1 LIFVNFARKTSNIIE
16 HSLFIKLILQMSKL
30 IITKPLPF
38 LAWVF
43 ILLPSFVIAQI
54 TVKADRPTAKY
65 NVGETATFVVRQAG
79 DGPATYSIKYANSS
93 SLAPLSTGTFQ
104 VSGGV
109 GYVNYRATEAGFVHC
124 VVTQYGNS
132 NYCGAAFSPYSIQ
145 PSEAEP
151 NDFDAYWSA
160 QKGALAGVPLSPNVS
175 YRGENQYVKQY
186 NYDIG
191 LTDGKRAY
199 GYLNVPKGGGSYPA
213 VIQMPP
219 YGNQANIVGDDN
231 SLAERAGVISIYL
244 NIHNNLPSQSGPN
257 DYLEMGILD
266 PNNYY
271 LKYAILG
278 VIRTIDYLQTR
289 QDFNGQMGIIG
300 VSQGGG
306 LAILAAGID
315 NRISLLVNSYPA
327 LCAHSAAKY
336 NKPSGF
342 PQYWEGARQ
351 VGQDPNAVLKTVKY
365 YDAVTAAKR
374 FKGVSWSMVAY
385 RDDLVFPATS
395 FEAYNQL
402 KGQKIMTHLINN
414 THFQNPEEYSAPT
427 LPIGLYSMLR
437 RHFPNANNPP
447 FPFVTK
453 TLGYSIDAG
462 NDATTNTNTFLLRG
476 SVLLENAAANF
487 PVRWEKIEGA
497 GTVNFDNPTALS
509 TNATFSQS
517 GVYRLR
523 LIAEDL
529 SKIDNEAKYSTLS
542 DDIVVNVGTIPI
554 ELVDFK
560 GQLVPTG
567 TILTWSTATEVNNK
581 SFELELS
588 IDATAWKLTARLD
601 GKGNSSTLSNYTY
614 TDGSVFSVVY
624 YRLKQ
629 IDGNGK
635 FKYSKTI
642 SLTRNRDASVDIF
655 PNPVGREFTV
665 KINET
670 VRKATVQLF
679 DMSGKLWF
687 TETFNSNQ
695 KTYNVSYLPRG
706 KYFMHVNYNDGG
718 VIIKSFVK
726 E

>member
-1 LIFVNFARKTSNIIE
+1 
-16 HSLFIKLILQMSKL
+16 MSKL
-30 IITKPLPF
+30 TNNPNLFALIWLF
-38 LAWVF
+38 M
-43 ILLPSFVIAQI
+43 LLPSLLLAQI
-54 TVKADRPTAKY
+54 TVKAERPTAKY
-65 NVGETATFVVRQAG
+65 DLGETATFVVRQAS
-79 DGPATYSIKYANSS
+79 DGTATYSIKYANSAH
-93 SLAPLSTGTFQ
+93 LPPLSTGTFQ

-109 GYVNYRATEAGFVHC
+109 GYVNYTATEAGFVHC
-124 VVTQYGNS
+124 IVTQYGNS
-132 NYCGAAFSPYSIQ
+132 SYCGAAFSPYAIQ
-145 PSEAEP
+145 PVEAEP
-151 NDFDAYWSA
+151 SDFDAYWAA
-160 QKGALAGVPLSPNVS
+160 QKAALAGVPMSPNVS
-175 YRGENQYVKQY
+175 FRGQNEYVTQY

-219 YGNQANIVGDDN
+219 YGRIANIVGDDN

-244 NIHNNLPSQSGPN
+244 NIHNNLPSQSGPD
-257 DYLEMGILD
+257 DYLEMNILD
-266 PNNYY
+266 ANNYY

-306 LAILAAGID
+306 LAILSAGID

-327 LCAHSAAKY
+327 LCAHPNMKY

-342 PQYWEGARQ
+342 PSYWEGAR
-351 VGQDPNAVLKTVKY
+351 VTGQDPNAVLKTVKY

-402 KGQKIMTHLINN
+402 TGQKIVTHLLNN
-414 THFQNPEEYSAPT
+414 THGENPEEFSSPT
-427 LPIGLYSMLR
+427 LPVGLYSMLR

-447 FPFVTK
+447 FPYVTK

-462 NDATTNTNTFLLRG
+462 NDTATNANTVLLRG
-476 SVLLENAAANF
+476 SVLLENAAAGF
-487 PVRWEKIEGA
+487 PVRWEKVEGA
-497 GTVNFDNPTALS
+497 GTVTFDNANALS
-509 TNATFSQS
+509 TNATFSQA

-529 SKIDNEAKYSTLS
+529 SKLTDNAKYSTLS
-542 DDIVVNVGTIPI
+542 DDIVVNVGTIPV

-560 GQLVPTG
+560 GQLIPTG
-567 TILTWSTATEVNNK
+567 TILTWTTASEINNK
-581 SFELELS
+581 YFELERS
-588 IDATAWKLTARLD
+588 TDATTWKLTARVD
-601 GKGNSSTLSNYTY
+601 GKGNSKTLSNYTY

-629 IDGNGK
+629 IDSNGK

-642 SLTRNRDASVDIF
+642 SLTRNRDASVDVF
-655 PNPVGREFTV
+655 PNPVGRDLTV

-670 VRKATVQLF
+670 VKKAEVKLF
-679 DMSGKLWF
+679 DMTGKLWL
-687 TETFNSNQ
+687 TQTFNANQ
-695 KTYNVSYLPRG
+695 KTLNVSYLPRG
-706 KYFMHVNYNDGG
+706 KYFMHVDYNDGG
-718 VIIKSFVK
+718 VIVKSFVK

>member
-1 LIFVNFARKTSNIIE
+1 
-16 HSLFIKLILQMSKL
+16 MSRL
-30 IITKPLPF
+30 TNYKPIPN

-43 ILLPSFVIAQI
+43 ILLPNFLFAQI
-54 TVKADRPTAKY
+54 IVKADRPTAKY
-65 NVGETATFVVRQAG
+65 NVGETATFIVRQAG

-93 SLAPLSTGTFQ
+93 NLPPLSTGTFQ

-109 GYVNYRATEAGFVHC
+109 GYINYTATEAGFVHC
-124 VVTQYGNS
+124 VVSQYGNS
-132 NYCGAAFSPYSIQ
+132 NYCAAAFSPYAIQ

-151 NDFDAYWSA
+151 SDFDAYWSA
-160 QKGALAGVPLSPNVS
+160 QKAALATVPMSPNVS
-175 YRGENQYVKQY
+175 YRGENEYVKQY

-199 GYLNVPKGGGSYPA
+199 GYLNIPKGGGSYPA

-219 YGNQANIVGDDN
+219 YGSQANIVGDDN

-244 NIHNNLPSQSGPN
+244 NIHNNLPSQPGPQ
-257 DYLEMGILD
+257 DYLEMNILD

-278 VIRTIDYLQTR
+278 VIRSIDYLKTR

-315 NRISLLVNSYPA
+315 NRINLLVNSYPA
-327 LCAHSAAKY
+327 LCAHAAAKY

-342 PQYWEGARQ
+342 PQYFDGART
-351 VGQDPNAVLKTVKY
+351 VGQDPNAVLRTVKY
-365 YDAVTAAKR
+365 FDAVTAAKR
-374 FKGVSWSMVAY
+374 FKGVSWTMVAY

-414 THFQNPEEYSAPT
+414 THFQNPEEFSAPT

-447 FPFVTK
+447 FPYVTK

-462 NDATTNTNTFLLRG
+462 NDATSNTNTFLLRG
-476 SVLLENAAANF
+476 SILLENAAANF
-487 PVRWEKIEGA
+487 PVRWEKVEGA
-497 GTVNFDNPTALS
+497 GTVNFDNPNALS

-529 SKIDNEAKYSTLS
+529 SKLDNEAKYTTLS
-542 DDIVVNVGTIPI
+542 DDIIVNVGTIPV

-560 GQLVPTG
+560 GQLTPTG
-567 TILTWSTATEVNNK
+567 TVLTWSTASEFNNK
-581 SFELELS
+581 FFEVERS
-588 IDATAWKLTARLD
+588 TDGTTWKVVTRMN
-601 GKGNSSTLSNYTY
+601 GKGNSNSVSNYNY

-642 SLTRNRDASVDIF
+642 NLSRNRDASIDIF

-665 KINET
+665 KINDT
-670 VRKATVQLF
+670 VRKVEVKLI
-679 DMSGKLWF
+679 DMTGKLWIVQ
-687 TETFNSNQ
+687 TFNSNQ
-695 KTYNVSYLPRG
+695 RTYEVSWLPRG
-706 KYFMHVNYNDGG
+706 KYFMHVKYNDGE
-718 VIIKSFVK
+718 VVVKSFVK

>member
-1 LIFVNFARKTSNIIE
+1 
-16 HSLFIKLILQMSKL
+16 MSKL
-30 IITKPLPF
+30 TITKHLPF

-43 ILLPSFVIAQI
+43 ILIPNFLFAQI

-65 NVGETATFVVRQAG
+65 NVGETATFVIRQAV
-79 DGPATYSIKYANSS
+79 DGNASYSIKYANSS
-93 SLAPLSTGTFQ
+93 NLRPLSTGVVQ
-104 VSGGV
+104 ISGGV
-109 GYVNYRATEAGFVHC
+109 GYVNYTATEVGFVHC
-124 VVTQYGNS
+124 IVGQFGNS
-132 NYCGAAFSPYSIQ
+132 SYGGAAFSPYSIQ
-145 PSEAEP
+145 PLEAEP
-151 NDFDAYWSA
+151 SDFDAYWSA
-160 QKGALAGVPLSPNVS
+160 QKAALAGVPMSPNVN
-175 YRGENQYVKQY
+175 YRGENQYVTQY

-199 GYLNVPKGGGSYPA
+199 GYLNIPKGGGSYPA

-219 YGNQANIVGDDN
+219 YGNIANIVGDDN
-231 SLAERAGVISIYL
+231 SLAERAGVISIYM

-257 DYLEMGILD
+257 NYLDINILD

-278 VIRTIDYLQTR
+278 VIRSIDYLKTR

-327 LCAHSAAKY
+327 LCAHPNMKY

-342 PQYWEGARQ
+342 PGFWESAGV
-351 VGQDPNAVLKTVKY
+351 VGQDQSAVLKTVKY

-374 FKGVSWSMVAY
+374 FKGTSWSMIAY

-402 KGQKIMTHLINN
+402 KGQKIITHYIDRN
-414 THFQNPEEYSAPT
+414 HFQNPEEFSAPT
-427 LPIGLYSMLR
+427 YPVGLYSMLR
-437 RHFPNANNPP
+437 RTFPNANNPP

-453 TLGYSIDAG
+453 TLGYLIDAG
-462 NDATTNTNTFLLRG
+462 NDATTNTNTILLRG

-487 PVRWEKIEGA
+487 PVRWEKVEGA
-497 GTVNFDNPTALS
+497 GTVNFDNPNALS
-509 TNATFSQS
+509 TNASFSQS

-523 LIAEDL
+523 LIAEDMSGL
-529 SKIDNEAKYSTLS
+529 ANESKYSTLS

-560 GQLVPTG
+560 GQLIPTG
-567 TILTWSTATEVNNK
+567 TILTWSTASEFNNK
-581 SFELELS
+581 YFELERS
-588 IDATAWKLTARLD
+588 IDGQTWKLTARLD
-601 GKGNSSTLSNYTY
+601 GKGTTNALSNYTY
-614 TDGSVFSVVY
+614 TDGNVFSVIY

-670 VRKATVQLF
+670 VRKAVVQLF

-687 TETFNSNQ
+687 TESFNSNQ